1 MEFFQVMFYD
11 TSSLGVSM
19 GHVPMVGMPTLYPWK
34 LLHKFFY
41 FFIFLFSYHLL
52 FLEDDEINICA
63 QIES

>member
-19 GHVPMVGMPTLYPWK
+19 GHVPMVGMPTLTLGSYCTN
-34 LLHKFFY
+34 

-52 FLEDDEINICA
+52 FLEDDDINICA